1 MEEHTKEQ
9 LFDPVCGM
17 DVSGLSGL
25 RHVMH
30 AGKTY
35 ALCGDG
41 CEHRFKQ
48 TPDRFL
54 GESLIRL
61 ENVWKVFDMGD
72 TKTEVLRG
80 INLSIWEGDFTA
92 VIGASGSGKSTLL
105 NMIGLLDR
113 PTSGKVFFRGK
124 DVSNAED
131 HERAILRSTAF
142 GFVFQQ
148 YNLIPWLSA
157 LENATLP
164 LIFSTGNTDGVK
176 MLARF
181 EDMGMKDRVAHRP
194 TQLSGGEQ
202 QRTAIL
208 RALVND
214 PAVILGD
221 EPTENLDSKT
231 GNKILEMLIGLNR
244 GEKKT
249 LIVVTHDADIAE
261 KADEVI
267 TIRDGEMLRDHN
279 IHRQALTEH
288 NV

>member
-1 MEEHTKEQ
+1 MENKEQ

-17 DVSGLSGL
+17 DIYGLSDL
-25 RHVMH
+25 KHVTH
-30 AGKTY
+30 AGKSHTF
-35 ALCGDG
+35 CGDG

-54 GESLIRL
+54 GEPLIRL

-72 TKTEVLRG
+72 TKTEVLKG
-80 INLSIWEGDFTA
+80 VNLRIWEGDFTTI
-92 VIGASGSGKSTLL
+92 IGASGSGKSTLL

-124 DVSNAED
+124 DVSDAAD
-131 HERAILRSTAF
+131 IDRAVLRSAAF

-164 LIFSTGNTDGVK
+164 LIFAKGDTDGVK
-176 MLARF
+176 MLKKF
-181 EDMGMKDRVAHRP
+181 EEIGLKDRVAHRP

-208 RALVND
+208 RALANN
-214 PAVILGD
+214 PEVILGD
-221 EPTENLDSKT
+221 EPTGNLDSKT
-231 GNKILEMLIGLNR
+231 GNKILEMLISLNR
-244 GEKKT
+244 DEKKT
-249 LIVVTHDADIAE
+249 LVIVTHDADIAE
-261 KADEVI
+261 KADEIV
-267 TIRDGEMLRDHN
+267 TVRDGEMLRDHH
-279 IHRQALTEH
+279 IHKRTYTEF

>member
-1 MEEHTKEQ
+1 MEEANAEK

-17 DVSGLSGL
+17 DVSGLSDL
-25 RHVMH
+25 RHVTH
-30 AGKTY
+30 GGKQY

-41 CEHRFKQ
+41 CEERFKR

-54 GESLIRL
+54 GQPLIRL
-61 ENVWKVFDMGD
+61 EDVWKVFDMGG

-92 VIGASGSGKSTLL
+92 IIGASGSGKSTLL

-113 PTSGKVFFRGK
+113 PTSGKIFFRGR

-131 HERAILRSTAF
+131 HERALLRSEAF

-164 LIFSTGNTDGVK
+164 LIFSKGDTDGEK
-176 MLARF
+176 MLKRF
-181 EDMGMKDRVAHRP
+181 EGLGLKDRVTHRP

-214 PAVILGD
+214 PGVILGD
-221 EPTENLDSKT
+221 EPTGNLDSKT
-231 GNKILEMLIGLNR
+231 GNLILEMLIGLNR
-244 GEKKT
+244 DEEKT
-249 LIVVTHDADIAE
+249 LIVVTHDADIAD
-261 KADEVI
+261 KADEII
-267 TIRDGEMLRDHN
+267 TIKDGEMLRDHH
-279 IHRQALTEH
+279 IHKRIFTET